1 MQFNLNEIATLA
13 QAYKD
18 VGLGHTW
25 NATFLANVAAEG
37 KQPRGR
43 GVEIMADL
51 LRKGPPESWSTWSK
65 AKEYLQVAEA
75 CTVPTEAQ
83 TLRDFA
89 GQVFSGRELTE
100 RQKAYAE
107 RLMAGAERVVEM
119 VEVTEEIQK
128 LLWALQGRMSF
139 TSQWYWGQRV
149 ATYNRLR
156 GVFNK
161 VGIERHTC
169 NPTIAKE
176 DLEYLKG
183 SFKGFVAAWE
193 KAPEHYGTLCQVH
206 TTHVGGPHHPAGY
219 MVDAL
224 VIGNRVGDSYGRIV
238 VDCLVNGAVVQAKV
252 DKLNFPRKP
261 RKKKS
266 DTV

>member
-1 MQFNLNEIATLA
+1 MQFNLTEIATLA

-51 LRKGPPESWSTWSK
+51 LRKGPPESWLTWSK

-128 LLWALQGRMSF
+128 LLWALQSKMNS
-139 TSQWYWGQRV
+139 TSQWYWGQRT

-156 GVFNK
+156 GVFK
-161 VGIERHTC
+161 RSASSATPAIPPSPRRTSTTSREVSR
-169 NPTIAKE
+169 
-176 DLEYLKG
+176 G
-183 SFKGFVAAWE
+183 SLQLGKRPLSTMALSVKSTPPMSGEHSTQRGAWWM
-193 KAPEHYGTLCQVH
+193 L
-206 TTHVGGPHHPAGY
+206 
-219 MVDAL
+219 
-224 VIGNRVGDSYGRIV
+224 S
-238 VDCLVNGAVVQAKV
+238 
-252 DKLNFPRKP
+252 
-261 RKKKS
+261 
-266 DTV
+266 